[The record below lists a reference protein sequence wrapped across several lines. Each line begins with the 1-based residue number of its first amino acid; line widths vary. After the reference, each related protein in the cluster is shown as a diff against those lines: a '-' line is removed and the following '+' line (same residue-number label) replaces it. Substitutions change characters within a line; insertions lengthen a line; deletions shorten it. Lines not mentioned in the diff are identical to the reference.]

1 MLKFHRI
8 HQYGHLEESLGMTR
22 QKTMR
27 APELV
32 MMRCDLDM
40 AEYQVKHASILTDER
55 TDFFCNNG
63 WGGGVRE
70 DTK

>member
-1 MLKFHRI
+1 
-8 HQYGHLEESLGMTR
+8 MTR

-55 TDFFCNNG
+55 TDFFVIMG
-63 WGGGVRE
+63 GGGGVRE